1 MKPKHKELVD
11 NYFKYECNKSR
22 ALKETGYKHM
32 KVFNHPEVVK
42 EIQRRQNISTT
53 KVMGREE
60 KVIGFWLDIVE
71 DGNRPISARVRASEN
86 LAKHYG
92 MFTEKIEMKG
102 EVDLI
107 QRIYAARKRVFK
119 EE

>member
-1 MKPKHKELVD
+1 MKQKHKILVD
-11 NYFKYECNKSR
+11 NYFKYDGNKSK
-22 ALKETGYKHM
+22 ALKESGYVHA
-32 KVFNHPEVVK
+32 KVFNHPDVAG
-42 EIQRRQNISTT
+42 EIRRRQNISTT

-107 QRIYAARKRVFK
+107 QRIYAARKRLK